1 MNQTM
6 KEKIKT
12 ALWALKLAFKLNP
25 LGILCTI
32 IIDLLDSMLTVY
44 IPVYVG
50 QTLNSLGELKNF
62 SDIFIRLGFI
72 GLFLVL
78 ELLTKGVGEIIKSA
92 IAIKTDIGARENF
105 VKITNNIPIRKFDIP
120 EFVNEF
126 ELARE
131 GFGGLVTNINDY
143 LQFIKVVV
151 TLALALAVMVK
162 TSIFVF
168 VFVILVLFV
177 GHKVRMKMGDGYNNV
192 WLENI
197 GIRRISNYIQNLF
210 FTPNSAKEIK
220 SYNGMGAF
228 LLNKWNKIRETIRI
242 SQHKTAKK
250 NQTMEAFYVLFVEV
264 LKIAIVAIIIWQV
277 YRGETEAGSIL
288 TIWLLADTAF
298 SMAGTLTGVFSSLF
312 WCNERMLRAKKLM
325 NIYLYNKEE
334 ASYEPN
340 LSAENSYVLKNARFS
355 YVEGKPALTNINLTI
370 KQGET
375 IAIVGENGSGK
386 STLAK
391 VLLGLYPVEKG
402 EVCILGEKIKDTKQ
416 DLIGAAFQD
425 YMQYPF
431 TFRENVGFG
440 FINKLYN
447 DDEIKLAVKQGDAE
461 AILNELGME
470 KILTKTMVNDGAE
483 LSGGQWQRIA
493 ISRANM
499 NQKPIMIFDEPAA
512 KLDPIAELKQFT
524 KIQQVLEGRT
534 AILISHRIGFAK
546 LAGRILVVKNGE
558 IIEDGTHEELV
569 ALNGEYKKMLEEQTQ
584 WYDTSF
590 KTDERS
596 GIFDDYSETC
606 K

>member
-1 MNQTM
+1 M

-25 LGILCTI
+25 LGFLCTI
-32 IIDLLDSMLTVY
+32 VIDLLGSAITVY

-50 QTLNSLGELKNF
+50 QTLNGLGELKNLA
-62 SDIFIRLGFI
+62 DIFIRLGFI
-72 GLFLVL
+72 GLLLVL
-78 ELLTKGVGEIIKSA
+78 ELFTRQAGEIIKSA
-92 IAIKTDIGARENF
+92 ISIKTDIGARENF
-105 VKITNNIPIRKFDIP
+105 VKITNNIPIRKFDIA

-131 GFGGLVTNINDY
+131 GFSGLVTNINDY
-143 LQFIKVVV
+143 LKFINVVV
-151 TLALALAVMVK
+151 TLALALAVMVN

-168 VFVILVLFV
+168 AFVILVLFV
-177 GHKVRMKMGDGYNNV
+177 GHNVRMKIGDGYNKV
-192 WLENI
+192 WMENI
-197 GIRRISNYIQNLF
+197 GIRRVSNYIQNLF
-210 FTPNSAKEIK
+210 FTQNNAKEIK
-220 SYNGMGAF
+220 SYNGMGEF

-250 NQTMEAFYVLFVEV
+250 NQTMEAYYVLFIEI

-277 YRGETEAGSIL
+277 YKGKTEAGSIL
-288 TIWLLADTAF
+288 TIWLLAETAF
-298 SMAGTLTGVFSSLF
+298 SRADTLTSVFSSLF
-312 WCNERMLRAKKLM
+312 WSNERMLRAKKLM
-325 NIYLYNKEE
+325 NEYLYMKKEE
-334 ASYEPN
+334 PYEPN
-340 LSAENSYVLKNARFS
+340 LYAENCYVLKNVQFS
-355 YVEGKPALTNINLTI
+355 YIEGKPALKNINLTI

-402 EVCILGEKIKDTKQ
+402 EVFMLSEKIKDTKQ
-416 DLIGAAFQD
+416 DFIGAAFQD

-440 FINKLYN
+440 FISKLYN
-447 DDEIKLAVKQGDAE
+447 DDEIKLAVKQGGAE
-461 AILNELGME
+461 RILDELGME

-546 LAGRILVVKNGE
+546 LAGRILVVKDGE
-558 IIEDGTHEELV
+558 VIEDGTHEELA

-590 KTDERS
+590 KTEELH
-596 GIFDDYSETC
+596 IL
-606 K
+606 

>member
-1 MNQTM
+1 M

-12 ALWALKLAFKLNP
+12 ALWALKLAFLLNP
-25 LGILCTI
+25 VGFLCTI
-32 IIDLLDSMLTVY
+32 VIDLLGSMLTVY

-50 QTLNSLGELKNF
+50 QTLNSLSKLENLA
-62 SDIFIRLGFI
+62 DIFVRLGFI
-72 GLFLVL
+72 GLLFVL
-78 ELLTKGVGEIIKSA
+78 ELLTQGVGEIIKSA

-105 VKITNNIPIRKFDIP
+105 VKITNNIPIRKFDIS

-131 GFGGLVTNINDY
+131 GFNGLVTNINDY

-151 TLALALAVMVK
+151 TLVLALAVMVN

-168 VFVILVLFV
+168 AFVLLVLFV
-177 GHKVRMKMGDGYNNV
+177 GHKVRMKMGDGYNKV
-192 WLENI
+192 WMENI
-197 GIRRISNYIQNLF
+197 GIRRVSNYIQNLF
-210 FTPNSAKEIK
+210 FTQNSAKEIK
-220 SYNGMGAF
+220 SYNGMGEF
-228 LLNKWNKIRETIRI
+228 LLDKWNKIREVIRI
-242 SQHKTAKK
+242 SQHKTAKR
-250 NQTMEAFYVLFVEV
+250 NQTMEAFYVLFIEV
-264 LKIAIVAIIIWQV
+264 LKIAIVGIIIWQV
-277 YRGETEAGSIL
+277 YKGKTEAGSIL

-298 SMAGTLTGVFSSLF
+298 GRADDLTSVFSSLF
-312 WCNERMLRAKKLM
+312 WSNERMLRAKKLM
-325 NIYLYNKEE
+325 NEYLYIKKEE
-334 ASYEPN
+334 PYEPN
-340 LSAENSYVLKNARFS
+340 LFAESSYVLKNAQFS
-355 YVEGKPALTNINLTI
+355 YIEGKPALKNINLMI

-402 EVCILGEKIKDTKQ
+402 EVFILGEKIKDTKQ
-416 DLIGAAFQD
+416 DNIGAAFQD

-440 FINKLYN
+440 FVNKLHD
-447 DDEIKLAVKQGDAE
+447 DDEIKLAVKQGGAE
-461 AILNELGME
+461 RILDELGME
-470 KILTKTMVNDGAE
+470 KVLTKTMVDDGAE

-512 KLDPIAELKQFT
+512 KLDPIAELEQFT

-546 LAGRILVVKNGE
+546 LAGRILVVKDGE
-558 IIEDGTHEELV
+558 IIEDGTHEEL
-569 ALNGEYKKMLEEQTQ
+569 AANNGEYKKMLEEQTQ

-590 KTDERS
+590 KTE
-596 GIFDDYSETC
+596 EQNVL
-606 K
+606 

>member
-1 MNQTM
+1 M

-12 ALWALKLAFKLNP
+12 ALWALGLAFKLNP
-25 LGILCTI
+25 MGFLCTI
-32 IIDLLDSMLTVY
+32 VIDLLGSMLTVY

-50 QTLNSLGELKNF
+50 QTLNSLGKLENLT
-62 SDIFIRLGFI
+62 DIFFKLGFI
-72 GLFLVL
+72 GLLFVL
-78 ELLTKGVGEIIKSA
+78 ELLTLGVGEIIKSA

-105 VKITNNIPIRKFDIP
+105 VKITNNIPVRKFDLAD
-120 EFVNEF
+120 FVNEF
-126 ELARE
+126 ELACE

-143 LQFIKVVV
+143 LKFIKVVV

-168 VFVILVLFV
+168 AFVVLVLFV
-177 GHKVRMKMGDGYNNV
+177 GHKVRMKMGDGYNKV
-192 WLENI
+192 WMENI
-197 GIRRISNYIQNLF
+197 GIRRVSSYIQNLF
-210 FTPNSAKEIK
+210 FTQNIAKEIK
-220 SYNGMGAF
+220 SYNGMGSF
-228 LLNKWNKIRETIRI
+228 LLDKWNKFREAIRI
-242 SQHKTAKK
+242 SQHKTAKR
-250 NQTMEAFYVLFVEV
+250 NQTMEAFYVLFIEV
-264 LKIAIVAIIIWQV
+264 LKIAIVGIIIWQV
-277 YRGETEAGSIL
+277 YRGKTEAGSIL

-298 SMAGTLTGVFSSLF
+298 GRADDLTSVFSSLF
-312 WCNERMLRAKKLM
+312 WSNERMLRAKKLM
-325 NIYLYNKEE
+325 NEYLHKKEE
-334 ASYEPN
+334 EPYEPN
-340 LSAENSYVLKNARFS
+340 LSAENSYVLKDAQFS
-355 YVEGKPALTNINLTI
+355 YIEGKPALKNINLTI

-402 EVCILGEKIKDTKQ
+402 EVFILGEKIKDTKQ
-416 DLIGAAFQD
+416 DNIGAAFQD

-431 TFRENVGFG
+431 TFRENIGFG

-447 DDEIKLAVKQGDAE
+447 DDEIKLAAKQGGAE
-461 AILNELGME
+461 VILDELGIE
-470 KILTKTMVNDGAE
+470 KVLTKTMTNDGAE

-524 KIQQVLEGRT
+524 KIQQVLKGRT

-546 LAGRILVVKNGE
+546 LAGRILVVKEGE
-558 IIEDGTHEELV
+558 IIEDGTHEDLV
-569 ALNGEYKKMLEEQTQ
+569 ANNGEYKKMLEEQTQ

-590 KTDERS
+590 KTEEQH
-596 GIFDDYSETC
+596 IL
-606 K
+606 